1 MTGRFV
7 RAFLTVFLAAL
18 LLPCSCLAQADNQ
31 SWSPLNLLAR
41 PASDRFVPNLSE
53 SDWQWLRSKQ
63 KLVVGV
69 TDPDYPP
76 LDITAGQ
83 GSLEGVTADFLGIL
97 GSALNLQIE
106 VRRYPDR
113 ASAVEALRD
122 GQIDL
127 LSRSTS
133 YEAEFSGIVLSEP
146 YFANQPVVVGPQG
159 SRVSGVEQLS
169 GKRIAIVGDYF
180 SSREVASYYP
190 QSEIVNFNSL
200 RRALE
205 AVSLGQVDFYV
216 GDAFSAQYLIS
227 QGYLVDLK
235 MLNFAK
241 FNCVGF
247 SFALSASSENLL
259 PILNKVLDSI
269 PAQARLGI
277 QRRWSS
283 GAPYP
288 ILDQELVLTAQ
299 EQRWLKRHPRPVLT
313 VDQALAPLT
322 FFDSQQ
328 NFHGIV
334 ADLLELI
341 WARTGLQFE
350 IQPSASIPEMQQRVQ
365 QGQANAIAALTPSPE
380 REELLDFTRPYLST
394 SFVLVA
400 SKANNRIGGLADL
413 KHKQVALPRG
423 SAVASYIKEEF
434 PDVRVVEVENAA
446 DAFPLVS
453 EGKVDA
459 AIHLMASA
467 NFLISRYYRNLR
479 IVATLDREPGHFS
492 FAVSHADPELLS
504 ILNKALLAIS
514 PDDMANIVSRWSTSV
529 ESSDSVWEGYRTQ
542 LYQMLLV
549 GLLVLALVLLWN
561 WRLQLKVRRR
571 NRAEKDLNYRLGF
584 KRALVDG
591 IPHPVV
597 VRDRE
602 GRVLTCNRSYLDF
615 TRQTREQVYG
625 SYLADATWMNPQQ
638 AEELHREY
646 LRVMD
651 AGRPHAAD
659 RVLEMHGQRME
670 VYHWATPYRS
680 ATGAVIGLVCGW
692 IDVTERERLRH
703 QLQIA
708 KDQAE
713 EASRTKST
721 FLATMSHEIRTP
733 MNAVLGMLELALTS
747 SGCGGCR
754 EGQHIE
760 VAYESAKSLLLLIGD
775 ILDVAKIESGRLTLM
790 PERAKL
796 RELVESVA
804 RVFDGLARQK
814 GLQLRLEMD
823 AVAACDV
830 LIDPLRLKQIL
841 SNLVSNAIKF
851 TDTGFVSIRVG
862 ADPLVDDRIALDLS
876 VEDSGIGIA
885 EQDQAQMFEPFCQ
898 VQQSSRASRG
908 GTGLGLTICRKLAEM
923 MGGTVRLESR
933 PGIGTKV
940 SVRLVLHTL
949 EPLQDEA
956 VAGGVAEHEPQVSLR
971 ILAVDDHPANRILLI
986 QQLEYLGHQVV
997 VANDGAMALQVW
1009 HPGDFDL
1016 IITDCNMP
1024 VLSGYGLAAK
1034 VREIEREMDVRPC
1047 MIFGFTANAQ
1057 PDEIERC
1064 RNAGMDDCLFKPTGL
1079 ESLRSRLNQVPR
1091 IVDSDDLPDAPMP
1104 AGDAFDL
1111 LLLKE
1116 MSGGDSA
1123 MVGRLLEELIASNR
1137 ADSQRLEP
1145 LLEEGDLQQLAEL
1158 AHRIKG
1164 AARLVQAES
1173 LCSRCVEL
1181 EDACRDGADESLLRS
1196 RVMQLQQALDG
1207 LQSQLQA
1214 QLGTAQ
1220 GCSDC
1225 ASACD
1230 ENKPCGRPGRP
1241 AWI

>member
-1 MTGRFV
+1 M
-7 RAFLTVFLAAL
+7 
-18 LLPCSCLAQADNQ
+18 
-31 SWSPLNLLAR
+31 
-41 PASDRFVPNLSE
+41 
-53 SDWQWLRSKQ
+53 
-63 KLVVGV
+63 
-69 TDPDYPP
+69 
-76 LDITAGQ
+76 
-83 GSLEGVTADFLGIL
+83 
-97 GSALNLQIE
+97 
-106 VRRYPDR
+106 
-113 ASAVEALRD
+113 
-122 GQIDL
+122 
-127 LSRSTS
+127 
-133 YEAEFSGIVLSEP
+133 
-146 YFANQPVVVGPQG
+146 
-159 SRVSGVEQLS
+159 
-169 GKRIAIVGDYF
+169 
-180 SSREVASYYP
+180 
-190 QSEIVNFNSL
+190 
-200 RRALE
+200 
-205 AVSLGQVDFYV
+205 
-216 GDAFSAQYLIS
+216 
-227 QGYLVDLK
+227 
-235 MLNFAK
+235 
-241 FNCVGF
+241 
-247 SFALSASSENLL
+247 
-259 PILNKVLDSI
+259 
-269 PAQARLGI
+269 
-277 QRRWSS
+277 
-283 GAPYP
+283 
-288 ILDQELVLTAQ
+288 
-299 EQRWLKRHPRPVLT
+299 
-313 VDQALAPLT
+313 T

-350 IQPSASIPEMQQRVQ
+350 IQPSASIPEMLQRVQ
-365 QGQANAIAALTPSPE
+365 QGQSNAIAALTPSPE

-394 SFVLVA
+394 SFVLVT
-400 SKANNRIGGLADL
+400 SKANDRINGLADL
-413 KHKQVALPRG
+413 KYKRVALPRG
-423 SAVASYIKEEF
+423 SILDAYVKEHF
-434 PDVRVVEVENAA
+434 PDVKVVEVENAV
-446 DAFPLVS
+446 DAFPLLS

-459 AIHLMASA
+459 TIHLMASA
-467 NFLISRYYRNLR
+467 HFLISRYYRNLR

-514 PDDMANIVSRWSTSV
+514 PDDMASIVSRWSTSA

-542 LYQMLLV
+542 LYQMLLA

-571 NRAEKDLNYRLGF
+571 NRSEKDLNYRLEF

-602 GRVLTCNRSYLDF
+602 GRLLTCNRSYLDF

-625 SYLADATWMNPQQ
+625 SSLTDSSWMNPQQ
-638 AEELHREY
+638 AEELHGEY
-646 LRVMD
+646 LRVMES
-651 AGRPHAAD
+651 GQPHASD

-680 ATGAVIGLVCGW
+680 STGAVLGLVCGW

-733 MNAVLGMLELALTS
+733 MNAVIGMLELALTS
-747 SGCGGCR
+747 SGCGTCR
-754 EGQHIE
+754 DGQHIE
-760 VAYESAKSLLLLIGD
+760 VAYESANSLLLLIGD

-830 LIDPLRLKQIL
+830 LIDPLRFKQIL

-851 TDTGFVSIRVG
+851 TDKGFVSIQVA
-862 ADPLVDDRIALDLS
+862 ADPLVDDRIALNLS

-885 EQDQAQMFEPFCQ
+885 EQDQAELFEPFCQ

-949 EPLQDEA
+949 DPVQEP
-956 VAGGVAEHEPQVSLR
+956 VAANKLVEHESDVSLR
-971 ILAVDDHPANRILLI
+971 ILVVDDHPANRILLT

-997 VANDGAMALQVW
+997 VANDGAMALQMW

-1024 VLSGYGLAAK
+1024 VLSGYGLAAR
-1034 VREIEREMDVRPC
+1034 VREIEQEMDAQRC

-1064 RNAGMDDCLFKPTGL
+1064 REAGMDDCLFKPTGL
-1079 ESLRSRLNQVPR
+1079 ESLRLRLKQVPQTATP
-1091 IVDSDDLPDAPMP
+1091 DELPGPP
-1104 AGDAFDL
+1104 LPTGDAFDL

-1116 MSGGDSA
+1116 MSGGDAA
-1123 MVGRLLEELIASNR
+1123 MVRRLMEELHSSNR
-1137 ADSQRLEP
+1137 TDSQRLEP
-1145 LLEEGDLQQLAEL
+1145 LLEAGDLQQLAEL

-1164 AARLVQAES
+1164 AARLVQAEL
-1173 LCSRCVEL
+1173 LCDRCVEL
-1181 EDACRDGADESLLRS
+1181 EDACRNGSEESLLRS
-1196 RVMQLQQALDG
+1196 RVMQLQQALDS
-1207 LQSQLQA
+1207 LQSYLQA
-1214 QLGTAQ
+1214 QLGSSAQ
-1220 GCSDC
+1220 ECGDC
-1225 ASACD
+1225 ASTCG
-1230 ENKPCGRPGRP
+1230 EGKGCGRQSRTT
-1241 AWI
+1241 WI